1 MARARKSQNGKAAEF
16 VCPECGR
23 TFSRAA
29 ALGAHRRQAHG
40 VVGASRQARSAKSGT
55 SSNATRAAAKSQ
67 GGRTRATRTS
77 RTAAGSTRRARR
89 SSASTDP
96 SVNRDTLLQ
105 ALFPAGIPAKESVI
119 RSVNSWL
126 DEAERLARIR

>member
-1 MARARKSQNGKAAEF
+1 MARARKSQNAKAAEF

-40 VVGASRQARSAKSGT
+40 VVGASRQARSARSGA
-55 SSNATRAAAKSQ
+55 SSDPVRAGTKSQ
-67 GGRTRATRTS
+67 ARRTRATRTR
-77 RTAAGSTRRARR
+77 RTSASGTGGASR
-89 SSASTDP
+89 SSAASDR
-96 SVNRDTLLQ
+96 SFNRDTLLQ

-126 DEAERLARIR
+126 DEAERLARMR